1 MTQDFV
7 LKRISSDAI
16 GHAIERAE
24 HYRLLNDPEQA
35 ESICLDILAV
45 DENNEKAR
53 VTLILALSDQFRR
66 GGVGSHGA
74 SRAMQHVA
82 KLSGEYARAY
92 YAGLVAERQG
102 RAHLL
107 HGGIQRTFA
116 YEGLH
121 EAMEH
126 YEKADALKPAGVDDA
141 ILRWNACV
149 RTIQREGLKPRRA
162 EPELPLE

>member
-1 MTQDFV
+1 MTERFG
-7 LKRISSDAI
+7 LKRISTDAVDRAI
-16 GHAIERAE
+16 GRAE

-45 DENNEKAR
+45 DGGNERAR
-53 VTLILALSDQFRR
+53 IVLILSLTDQFRR
-66 GGVGSHGA
+66 GVGSHGVR
-74 SRAMQHVA
+74 RAKEHVG
-82 KLSGEYARAY
+82 KLSGKYERAY

-107 HGGIQRTFA
+107 HGGMERAFA

-121 EAMEH
+121 EAMQH
-126 YEKADALKPAGVDDA
+126 YEQADALKPAGVDDA

-149 RTIQREGLKPRRA
+149 RTIERESLQPRRD

>member
-1 MTQDFV
+1 VTERFV
-7 LKRISSDAI
+7 LKRISADAVE
-16 GHAIERAE
+16 HSVERAA

-45 DENNEKAR
+45 EPKNERAR
-53 VTLILALSDQFRR
+53 ITLILSLTDQFRTS
-66 GGVGSHGA
+66 VGSHGVR
-74 SRAMQHVA
+74 RAKEQVA
-82 KLSGEYARAY
+82 KLPSEYERAY

-107 HGGIQRTFA
+107 HGGMERTFA

-126 YEKADALKPAGVDDA
+126 YERADALKPAGVDDA
-141 ILRWNACV
+141 ILRWNACA
-149 RTIQREGLKPRRA
+149 RTILRENLEPRRH

>member
-1 MTQDFV
+1 MTERFA
-7 LKRISSDAI
+7 LKRISPDAI
-16 GHAIERAE
+16 DHAVERAE

-45 DENNEKAR
+45 DAR
-53 VTLILALSDQFRR
+53 NQRALITLILSLTDQFRR
-66 GGVGSHGA
+66 GGGSHRVR
-74 SRAMQHVA
+74 RAKEHVGE
-82 KLSGEYARAY
+82 LSGDYERAY
-92 YAGLVAERQG
+92 YAGVVAERQG

-107 HGGIQRTFA
+107 HGGMQRTFA

-121 EAMEH
+121 EAMQH
-126 YEKADALKPAGVDDA
+126 YQEANALKPAGIDDA

-149 RTIQREGLKPRRA
+149 RTIQREGLKPRRD

>member
-1 MTQDFV
+1 MTERFV
-7 LKRISSDAI
+7 LKRISTDAI
-16 GHAIERAE
+16 EHSVERAE
-24 HYRLLNDPEQA
+24 HYRLLNDPDQA

-45 DENNEKAR
+45 DPGHGQAR
-53 VTLILALSDQFRR
+53 ITLILSLTDQFQQ
-66 GGVGSHGA
+66 GGGSHGA
-74 SRAMQHVA
+74 RRANEHVA
-82 KLSGEYARAY
+82 KLPGAYERAY

-107 HGGIQRTFA
+107 HGGMERAFA

-121 EAMEH
+121 EAMQH
-126 YEKADALKPAGVDDA
+126 YERAEALKPAGVDDA

-149 RTIQREGLKPRRA
+149 RTIERESLRPRRD

>member
-1 MTQDFV
+1 MTERFA
-7 LKRISSDAI
+7 LKRISTDAVDR
-16 GHAIERAE
+16 AVDRAE

-45 DENNEKAR
+45 DGGNEPAR
-53 VTLILALSDQFRR
+53 IALILSLTDQFRR
-66 GGVGSHGA
+66 GGGSHGVR
-74 SRAMQHVA
+74 RAKEHVG
-82 KLSGEYARAY
+82 KLSGKYERAY

-107 HGGIQRTFA
+107 RGGMERAFA

-121 EAMEH
+121 EAMQH
-126 YEKADALKPAGVDDA
+126 YEQADMLKPAGVDDA

-149 RTIQREGLKPRRA
+149 RTIERESLQPRRD

>member
-1 MTQDFV
+1 MTERFA
-7 LKRISSDAI
+7 LKRISTDAVDR
-16 GHAIERAE
+16 AVDRAE

-45 DENNEKAR
+45 DGGNEPAR
-53 VTLILALSDQFRR
+53 IALILSLTDQFRR
-66 GGVGSHGA
+66 GGGSHGVR
-74 SRAMQHVA
+74 RAKEHVG
-82 KLSGEYARAY
+82 KLSGKYERAY

-107 HGGIQRTFA
+107 HGGMERAFA

-121 EAMEH
+121 EAMQH
-126 YEKADALKPAGVDDA
+126 YEQADALKPAGVDDA

-149 RTIQREGLKPRRA
+149 RTIERESLQPRRD

>member
-1 MTQDFV
+1 MTERFT
-7 LKRISSDAI
+7 LKRISPDAI
-16 GHAIERAE
+16 DHSVERAE

-45 DENNEKAR
+45 DDRNERAR
-53 VTLILALSDQFRR
+53 ITLILSLTDQFRR
-66 GGVGSHGA
+66 GLGSHGVR
-74 SRAMQHVA
+74 RAKEHVR
-82 KLSGEYARAY
+82 KLSGDYERAY
-92 YAGLVAERQG
+92 YLGLVAERQG

-107 HGGIQRTFA
+107 HGGMQRTFA

-121 EAMEH
+121 EAMHH
-126 YEKADALKPAGVDDA
+126 YEQANELKPPGVDDA

-149 RTIQREGLKPRRA
+149 RTIEHEGLQPRGH

>member
-1 MTQDFV
+1 MTERFT

-16 GHAIERAE
+16 ERSVERAA

-45 DENNEKAR
+45 DFENQRAR
-53 VTLILALSDQFRR
+53 ITLILSLTDQFRTS
-66 GGVGSHGA
+66 VGSHGVR
-74 SRAMQHVA
+74 RAKEHVA
-82 KLSGEYARAY
+82 KLPGEYERAY
-92 YAGLVAERQG
+92 YLGLVAERQG

-107 HGGIQRTFA
+107 HGGMERAFA

-121 EAMEH
+121 EAMQH
-126 YEKADALKPAGVDDA
+126 YERADARKPAGVDDA
-141 ILRWNACV
+141 ILRWNACA
-149 RTIQREGLKPRRA
+149 RTIERENLEPRRH

>member
-1 MTQDFV
+1 MTERFA
-7 LKRISSDAI
+7 LKRISTDAI
-16 GHAIERAE
+16 EHAVERAE

-35 ESICLDILAV
+35 ESISLDILAV
-45 DENNEKAR
+45 DADNESAR
-53 VTLILALSDQFRR
+53 ITLILSLTDQFQQR
-66 GGVGSHGA
+66 GGSHA
-74 SRAMQHVA
+74 VRRAKEHVA
-82 KLSGEYARAY
+82 KLPGDYERAY

-107 HGGIQRTFA
+107 RGGMERTFA

-121 EAMEH
+121 EAMQH
-126 YEKADALKPAGVDDA
+126 YEQADALKPAGVDDA

-149 RTIQREGLKPRRA
+149 RTIERESLQPRRD

>member
-1 MTQDFV
+1 MTERFA
-7 LKRISSDAI
+7 LKRISTDAVDR
-16 GHAIERAE
+16 AVDRAE

-45 DENNEKAR
+45 DGGNESAR
-53 VTLILALSDQFRR
+53 ITLILSLTDQFRR
-66 GGVGSHGA
+66 GLGSHGVR
-74 SRAMQHVA
+74 RAQEHVR
-82 KLSGEYARAY
+82 KLPGEYERAY

-107 HGGIQRTFA
+107 HGGMQRAFA

-121 EAMEH
+121 EAMQH
-126 YEKADALKPAGVDDA
+126 YEQADALKPAGVDDA

-149 RTIQREGLKPRRA
+149 RTIERESLQPRHD

>member
-1 MTQDFV
+1 VTERFV
-7 LKRISSDAI
+7 LKRISTDAI
-16 GHAIERAE
+16 ERSVERAE

-45 DENNEKAR
+45 DPTNGQAR
-53 VTLILALSDQFRR
+53 ITLILSLTDQFQQ
-66 GGVGSHGA
+66 GGGSHGVR
-74 SRAMQHVA
+74 RAKEHLA
-82 KLSGEYARAY
+82 RLPGEYERAY

-107 HGGIQRTFA
+107 HGGMERAFA

-121 EAMEH
+121 EAMQH
-126 YEKADALKPAGVDDA
+126 YEQADVLKPVGVDDA

-149 RTIQREGLKPRRA
+149 RTIERESLQPRRD

>member
-1 MTQDFV
+1 MTESFT
-7 LKRISSDAI
+7 LKRISPDGI
-16 GHAIERAE
+16 VHAVERAE

-45 DENNEKAR
+45 DEGNERAR
-53 VTLILALSDQFRR
+53 ITLILALTDQFRR
-66 GGVGSHGA
+66 GVGSRGGR
-74 SRAMQHVA
+74 RAMEQVA
-82 KLSGEYARAY
+82 KLKGAYERAY
-92 YAGLVAERQG
+92 YSGLVAERQG

-107 HGGIQRTFA
+107 RGGIQRAFA

-121 EAMEH
+121 EAMQH
-126 YEKADALKPAGVDDA
+126 YEQADALKPAGVEDA

-149 RTIQREGLKPRRA
+149 RTIQHEGLKPRRH

>member
-1 MTQDFV
+1 MAERFA
-7 LKRISSDAI
+7 LKKISRDGVAR
-16 GHAIERAE
+16 AVERAE

-45 DENNEKAR
+45 DEENSRAR
-53 VTLILALSDQFRR
+53 ITLILSLTDQF
-66 GGVGSHGA
+66 GGGGGSHTGR
-74 SRAMQHVA
+74 RATEQVH
-82 KLSGEYARAY
+82 KLPGEYERRY

-107 HGGIQRTFA
+107 HGGMERAFA

-121 EAMEH
+121 EAMQH
-126 YEKADALKPAGVDDA
+126 YEQADVLKPVGVDDA

-149 RTIQREGLKPRRA
+149 RTIERESLQPRRD

>member
-1 MTQDFV
+1 MAERFT
-7 LKRISSDAI
+7 LKKISKDGVAR
-16 GHAIERAE
+16 AIERAE

-45 DENNEKAR
+45 DEDNPRAR
-53 VTLILALSDQFRR
+53 ITLILSLTDQF
-66 GGVGSHGA
+66 GGGGGSHTA
-74 SRAMQHVA
+74 RRATEHVQ
-82 KLSGEYARAY
+82 KLPGEYEREY
-92 YAGLVAERQG
+92 YAGLVTERQG

-107 HGGIQRTFA
+107 HGGMERAFA

-121 EAMEH
+121 EAMQH
-126 YEKADALKPAGVDDA
+126 YEQADALKPAGVDDA

-149 RTIQREGLKPRRA
+149 RTIERESLQPRRD

>member
-1 MTQDFV
+1 
-7 LKRISSDAI
+7 
-16 GHAIERAE
+16 
-24 HYRLLNDPEQA
+24 PEQA

-45 DENNEKAR
+45 DEGNLRAR
-53 VTLILALSDQFRR
+53 ITLILSLTDQF
-66 GGVGSHGA
+66 GGGGGSHTA
-74 SRAMQHVA
+74 RRATEQVQ
-82 KLSGEYARAY
+82 KLPGEYERRY

-107 HGGIQRTFA
+107 HGGMERAFA

-121 EAMEH
+121 EAMHH
-126 YEKADALKPAGVDDA
+126 YERADALKPAGVDDA

-149 RTIQREGLKPRRA
+149 RTIERESLQPRRD

>member
-1 MTQDFV
+1 MTESFV
-7 LKRISSDAI
+7 LKRISPDAI
-16 GHAIERAE
+16 DRAVARAE

-45 DENNEKAR
+45 DDANERAR
-53 VTLILALSDQFRR
+53 ITLVLAITDQFKRGIGSR
-66 GGVGSHGA
+66 GGA
-74 SRAMQHVA
+74 RAMEHVA
-82 KLSGEYARAY
+82 KLSSEYDRAY
-92 YAGLVAERQG
+92 YSGLVSERQG

-116 YEGLH
+116 YEELRD
-121 EAMEH
+121 AMHH
-126 YEKADALKPAGVDDA
+126 YQKADALKPTGVDDA

-149 RTIQREGLKPRRA
+149 RTIQLEGLQPRRD

>member
-1 MTQDFV
+1 MTERFV
-7 LKRISSDAI
+7 LKRISTDAI
-16 GHAIERAE
+16 EHSVERAE

-45 DENNEKAR
+45 DPTNGQAR
-53 VTLILALSDQFRR
+53 ITLILSLTDQFQQ
-66 GGVGSHGA
+66 GGGSHGVR
-74 SRAMQHVA
+74 RAKEHLA
-82 KLSGEYARAY
+82 RLPGEYERAY

-107 HGGIQRTFA
+107 HGGMERAFA

-121 EAMEH
+121 EAMQH
-126 YEKADALKPAGVDDA
+126 YEQADALKPVGVDDA

-149 RTIQREGLKPRRA
+149 RTIERESLQPRRD

>member
-1 MTQDFV
+1 MTEPFAP
-7 LKRISSDAI
+7 KHISVDGI
-16 GHAIERAE
+16 EHAVERAE

-35 ESICLDILAV
+35 ESICLDILAA
-45 DENNEKAR
+45 DGGNESAR
-53 VTLILALSDQFRR
+53 STLILSLTDQFRR
-66 GGVGSHGA
+66 GLGSHGVR
-74 SRAMQHVA
+74 RAKEHVR
-82 KLSGEYARAY
+82 KLSGEYERAY

-107 HGGIQRTFA
+107 HGGMQRAFA

-121 EAMEH
+121 EAMQH
-126 YEKADALKPAGVDDA
+126 YEQADALKPAGVDDA

-149 RTIQREGLKPRRA
+149 RTVERESLQPRHD